1 MKTDIETTE
10 LATIDITS
18 LEGVTGGGLREWAG
32 QAWNWASSFFGGGGG
47 GGSNTNIGI
56 GNNQRT
62 AQGNQGPVSQGDNS
76 PITVNQAAPQQ

>member
-10 LATIDITS
+10 LTTIDITS
-18 LEGVTGGGLREWAG
+18 LEGVTGGGVREWAG
-32 QAWNWASSFFGGGGG
+32 QAWNYVSSFFGGGG

-76 PITVNQAAPQQ
+76 PITINQAPQQ